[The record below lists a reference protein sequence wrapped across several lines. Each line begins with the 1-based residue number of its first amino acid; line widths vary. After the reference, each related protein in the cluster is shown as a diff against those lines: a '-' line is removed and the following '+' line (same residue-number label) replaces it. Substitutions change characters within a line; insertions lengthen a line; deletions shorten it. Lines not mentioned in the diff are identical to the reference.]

1 MFLTDRKDP
10 EELLYYQ
17 ALSRRRGLDK
27 ILRNIYGDFGAALPA
42 SAPMIYCLTR
52 RGTVIYMFSAIY
64 IYRLKDLSPSTT
76 L

>member
-1 MFLTDRKDP
+1 MFLTERKDP

-27 ILRNIYGDFGAALPA
+27 NLRNIYGDSGAALPA

-52 RGTVIYMFSAIY
+52 PDTAIYMFFVIY
-64 IYRLKDLSPSTT
+64 IC
-76 L
+76 